1 MVCGQRQTFGITLY
15 SPKQSNETAV
25 LWLKIIQQ
33 TLTKLPIFWYN
44 ENLLLIMTKQQ
55 SLNAFISVF

>member
-33 TLTKLPIFWYN
+33 TLTKLPIFLVQRELASNYD
-44 ENLLLIMTKQQ
+44 
-55 SLNAFISVF
+55 

>member
-25 LWLKIIQQ
+25 LWLKI
-33 TLTKLPIFWYN
+33 
-44 ENLLLIMTKQQ
+44 MTKQQ
-55 SLNAFISVF
+55 SLNAFISVFLSILVTKQIKD